1 MDLTANI
8 DPLAKLLGPW
18 AANLNI
24 YSIFFRLALAFICAT
39 IIGCE
44 RAHKRHSAG
53 LRTFIIVYTASA
65 SAMMLD
71 SYCHV
76 VSGTALPIISAASI
90 IGIAIISENSFWYS
104 SRNQIKGLTTG
115 FALWSGGFIGL
126 SIGGGFYTAA
136 LLSFA
141 AIMLCLSV
149 LPATE
154 HYLKDKS
161 NHFEVH
167 LELKSKS
174 NLQDFITTIRRLG
187 MTIDDIESNPAYIN
201 SGLSVYSVSF
211 TITKEELKKYKKHH
225 EIIEALSTLEYVSHI
240 EEMM

>member
-1 MDLTANI
+1 MDLTSYI
-8 DPLAKLLGPW
+8 DPITKFLGPW
-18 AANLNI
+18 AAELNF
-24 YSIFFRLALAFICAT
+24 YSILFRLALAFICAT

-71 SYCHV
+71 GYCHAV
-76 VSGTALPIISAASI
+76 RGMALPIISAASI

-115 FALWSGGFIGL
+115 FALWASGFIGL

-141 AIMLCLSV
+141 ATMICLSL
-149 LPATE
+149 LPAAE
-154 HYLKDKS
+154 LYLKDKS

-167 LELKSKS
+167 LELKNKS

-187 MTIDDIESNPAYIN
+187 MTIDDIEINPAYMN
-201 SGLSVYSVSF
+201 SGLSVYSISF